1 MKSFKGR
8 GSKARL
14 PHSQYLNISR
24 VQDFK
29 MTPAP
34 KYKVSSN
41 ELGFLMNQSTTLAS
55 IIQHQKKIA
64 QTKMPGSRAPPGP
77 WNGVNGPRVLTEA
90 QRQRKRER
98 DRATKRE
105 EKAKNQQRLQE
116 LEQTKEYAAKR
127 IKELENEVEFLSK
140 SCTCNRGGALG
151 IGSSSGPS
159 HTFSSPCRTSSHLSY
174 DSSSNIGMT

>member
-1 MKSFKGR
+1 
-8 GSKARL
+8 
-14 PHSQYLNISR
+14 
-24 VQDFK
+24 

-34 KYKVSSN
+34 RYKMN
-41 ELGFLMNQSTTLAS
+41 PEDFKFLMNQSTTLLTVS
-55 IIQHQKKIA
+55 QHQKKIA

-127 IKELENEVEFLSK
+127 IKELENEVEYLSK
-140 SCTCNRGGALG
+140 SCTCNRGGASSLAV
-151 IGSSSGPS
+151 GSSSGPS
-159 HTFSSPCRTSSHLSY
+159 HSFSSPCRSLSQVSY
-174 DSSSNIGMT
+174 DSSSNMGNDLDPLIYAKDSLFCRPE